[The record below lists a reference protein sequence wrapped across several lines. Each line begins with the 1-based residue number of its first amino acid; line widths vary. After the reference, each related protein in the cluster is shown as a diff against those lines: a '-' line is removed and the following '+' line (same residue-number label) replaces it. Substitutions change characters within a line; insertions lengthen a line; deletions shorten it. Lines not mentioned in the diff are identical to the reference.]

1 MDIIATGKLCIVI
14 EMKPLRL
21 DAIFEGE
28 LTGEEMKNWKK
39 ELSSYKYPEIENVL
53 LQLPLT
59 KMGWDSNKG
68 TRTVKDLVKKETK
81 KVNRLSATAQVRDLV
96 GKRKTLY
103 KFVAIQV
110 GYPFVVKQ
118 IE

>member
-1 MDIIATGKLCIVI
+1 MFNSKIKRDGYIEVIIETGKLCIVI

-21 DAIFEGE
+21 DVIFDDE

-39 ELSSYKYPEIENVL
+39 ELSSYCER
-53 LQLPLT
+53 
-59 KMGWDSNKG
+59 SC
-68 TRTVKDLVKKETK
+68 KEGTK
-81 KVNRLSATAQVRDLV
+81 KVNRFSATTQVRDLV
-96 GKRKTLY
+96 GKGKTLY